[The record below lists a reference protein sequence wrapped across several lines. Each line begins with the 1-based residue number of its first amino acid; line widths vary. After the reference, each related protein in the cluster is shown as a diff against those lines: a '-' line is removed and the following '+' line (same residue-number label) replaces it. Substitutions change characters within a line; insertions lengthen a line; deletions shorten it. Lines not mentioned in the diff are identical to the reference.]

1 VKLAWLAFAI
11 AGCVDSSDPGGVWVD
26 AAQVTGTLA
35 PELGPDPAPRDP
47 PPCKLRIA
55 SWNLHT
61 APDPEDLAMRIAGS
75 AELASADV
83 ILTQE
88 TENHPLEPGSRPHR
102 MAAALGMTWV
112 YAPSR
117 IEGDGTHGI
126 AILSRYPLSNA
137 AIRDLPFVDRPIST
151 VHRIALSADVTIGT
165 DVVSIVDIHLDT
177 RLSAG
182 DRIRQ
187 MHAAVTDRGEP
198 LIAGGDLNTQPWIWI
213 DGTVP
218 LTGTQAVIGESHAA
232 IVDEYMAA
240 QSFTGAIAPDENTM
254 RIPAFSMRLDNLYAR
269 DYAMVGSGVEHLE
282 GSDHWPVW
290 FDLAWSGCR

>member
-1 VKLAWLAFAI
+1 MRYAWLVVVVT
-11 AGCVDSSDPGGVWVD
+11 GCVDSADPGGPWID
-26 AAQVTGTLA
+26 AAQVTGSLA
-35 PELGPDPAPRDP
+35 PELGPAPAPRDA
-47 PPCKLRIA
+47 PPCALRIA

-61 APDPEDLAMRIAGS
+61 APDPEDLAMRIAS
-75 AELASADV
+75 SEQIVSADI

-88 TENHPLEPGSRPHR
+88 IEAHPLEPGSRANR
-102 MAAALGMTWV
+102 MASMLGMTWV

-126 AILSRYPLSNA
+126 AILSRYPLANA

-151 VHRIALSADVTIGT
+151 VHRIALSADVTIGSE
-165 DVVSIVDIHLDT
+165 VVRIVDIHLDT
-177 RLSAG
+177 RLSGG

-187 MHAAVTDRGEP
+187 MHTAVTDRGEP

-218 LTGTQAVIGESHAA
+218 LTGTEAVLGESHAA
-232 IVDEYMAA
+232 LVDEYMSANA
-240 QSFTGAIAPDENTM
+240 FTGAIAPEVDTM

-269 DYAMVGSGVEHLE
+269 DYAMVASGVEHLD

-290 FDLAWSGCR
+290 FDLAWGGCR